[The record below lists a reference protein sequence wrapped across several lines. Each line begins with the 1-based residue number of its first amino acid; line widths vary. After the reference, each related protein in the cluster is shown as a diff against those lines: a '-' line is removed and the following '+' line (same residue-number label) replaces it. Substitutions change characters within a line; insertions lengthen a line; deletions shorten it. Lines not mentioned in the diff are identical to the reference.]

1 VGEKNRSQ
9 RGQGLMYFD
18 SFQALLTMNGHG
30 IYVWPAYLITIV
42 VIIAVL
48 VAPVRRRNRLLEQL
62 LAAELRRT
70 ESAAV
75 SGVRGQQ

>member
-1 VGEKNRSQ
+1 
-9 RGQGLMYFD
+9 MYFD

-42 VIIAVL
+42 VIMAVL
-48 VAPVRRRNRLLEQL
+48 IAPVRRSNRLLEQL
-62 LAAELRRT
+62 AAQLRRT
-70 ESAAV
+70 ESATG

>member
-1 VGEKNRSQ
+1 
-9 RGQGLMYFD
+9 MYFD

-48 VAPVRRRNRLLEQL
+48 VAPVRRANRLLKQ

>member
-1 VGEKNRSQ
+1 
-9 RGQGLMYFD
+9 MYFD

-42 VIIAVL
+42 VIMAVL
-48 VAPVRRRNRLLEQL
+48 IAPVRRRNRLLEQL
-62 LAAELRRT
+62 AEELRRT

-75 SGVRGQQ
+75 SGMRGQQ

>member
-1 VGEKNRSQ
+1 
-9 RGQGLMYFD
+9 MYFD

-42 VIIAVL
+42 VIMAVL
-48 VAPVRRRNRLLEQL
+48 IAPVRRSNRLLEQL
-62 LAAELRRT
+62 AAQIRRT
-70 ESAAV
+70 ESATV

>member
-1 VGEKNRSQ
+1 
-9 RGQGLMYFD
+9 MYFD

-30 IYVWPAYLITIV
+30 IYVWSAYLITIV
-42 VIIAVL
+42 VIMAVL
-48 VAPVRRRNRLLEQL
+48 IAPVRRSNRLLEQ

>member
-1 VGEKNRSQ
+1 
-9 RGQGLMYFD
+9 MYFD
-18 SFQALLTMNGHG
+18 SFQALLSMNGHG

-42 VIIAVL
+42 VIMAVL
-48 VAPVRRRNRLLEQL
+48 IAPVRRRNRLLAQ

-75 SGVRGQQ
+75 SSVKGEQ

>member
-1 VGEKNRSQ
+1 
-9 RGQGLMYFD
+9 MYFD

-42 VIIAVL
+42 VIMAVL
-48 VAPVRRRNRLLEQL
+48 IAPVRRRNRLLEQ

>member
-1 VGEKNRSQ
+1 
-9 RGQGLMYFD
+9 MYFD

-48 VAPVRRRNRLLEQL
+48 VAPVRRANRLLKQ
-62 LAAELRRT
+62 LAAELRST

>member
-1 VGEKNRSQ
+1 
-9 RGQGLMYFD
+9 MYFD

-30 IYVWPAYLITIV
+30 IYVWPAYLITIM

-48 VAPVRRRNRLLEQL
+48 VAPVRRRHRLLEQ

-70 ESAAV
+70 ESATV

>member
-1 VGEKNRSQ
+1 VGEKNRRQ
-9 RGQGLMYFD
+9 RGQALMYFD
-18 SFQALLTMNGHG
+18 SFQALLSMNGHG

-42 VIIAVL
+42 VIMAVL
-48 VAPVRRRNRLLEQL
+48 IAPVRRRNRLLAQ

-75 SGVRGQQ
+75 SSVKGEQ